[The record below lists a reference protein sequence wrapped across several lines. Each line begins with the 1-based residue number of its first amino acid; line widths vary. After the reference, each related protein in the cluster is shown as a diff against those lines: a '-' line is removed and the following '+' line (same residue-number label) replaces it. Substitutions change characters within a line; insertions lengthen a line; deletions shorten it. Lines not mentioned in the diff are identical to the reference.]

1 MEPHY
6 KCKFNQIFASNNLI
20 ENMVFN
26 GMKPK
31 IAKRFFLTLLAF
43 SLTGCAHFIA
53 YQIASQHQIPVSGNI
68 SETFKTSR
76 LCATSTHCINVQRTS
91 DIEISQLEFS
101 LSINNET
108 KVWSF
113 EDNGSTAIKNKRH
126 LIFIFPGFGTPTSI
140 VSIHQQWLST
150 MTGADVIVIES
161 ADSATHFSF
170 GLNAVDPV
178 ISEIERKAPLKVDL
192 VGISMGAVAAHQVA
206 TKVKAVQ
213 LHLVAPMTNFHHS
226 TMALWNILH
235 RDNIYSSFISTH
247 DIEDAIAIVYQNAK
261 TRASDID
268 IIKNIKEK
276 PLRTYVYT
284 SPQDRVVLE
293 SDWEEVDSTDIAQYS
308 FSDLNHLEMS
318 SLMDERLLARFL
330 SNLLDTD
337 VETNLHTTG
346 LICRSHQGECE
357 KEL

>member
-1 MEPHY
+1 
-6 KCKFNQIFASNNLI
+6 
-20 ENMVFN
+20 
-26 GMKPK
+26 
-31 IAKRFFLTLLAF
+31 
-43 SLTGCAHFIA
+43 
-53 YQIASQHQIPVSGNI
+53 
-68 SETFKTSR
+68 
-76 LCATSTHCINVQRTS
+76 
-91 DIEISQLEFS
+91 
-101 LSINNET
+101 
-108 KVWSF
+108 
-113 EDNGSTAIKNKRH
+113 
-126 LIFIFPGFGTPTSI
+126 
-140 VSIHQQWLST
+140 
-150 MTGADVIVIES
+150 
-161 ADSATHFSF
+161 
-170 GLNAVDPV
+170 
-178 ISEIERKAPLKVDL
+178 
-192 VGISMGAVAAHQVA
+192 MGAVAAHQVA

-308 FSDLNHLEMS
+308 FSALNHLEMS